1 MIDAGGT
8 FLLKAIFQIGVFVYF
23 THVSDITTFGIISYV
38 FTVYWFVLN
47 FSDYGFRTKLV
58 KDISDN
64 SYSASELL
72 SRSDGV
78 KTYVFFFIFIIF
90 MFYSYVSDS
99 ISLTLLVYISSAY
112 FVCISSGRFSLLQA
126 VGRFRCE
133 LYINIYSTIIYIGCN
148 LFLSLFIEPLYYSA
162 ISIFIYSISLLVF
175 SSHKCNVPCFHIK
188 RPSILVYKD
197 FLDATPFAILVL
209 LNVVLS
215 SIDLFILKEYF
226 SYNSVAIYQ
235 VVTRVNTGL
244 IIVFNVIYTVLL
256 PSFSY
261 YLKNSEWGNIR
272 KLQRYISLLVLLLCL
287 CYYFFGIYF
296 VGILFGDEYKVISS
310 ATFLIMF
317 MALIKYN
324 FWLIN
329 ELYLV
334 CSGNQSE
341 RVKSYCIGVVISM
354 AVFFYFIP

>member
-112 FVCISSGRFSLLQA
+112 FVCISSGRFSLL
-126 VGRFRCE
+126 
-133 LYINIYSTIIYIGCN
+133 
-148 LFLSLFIEPLYYSA
+148 
-162 ISIFIYSISLLVF
+162 
-175 SSHKCNVPCFHIK
+175 
-188 RPSILVYKD
+188 
-197 FLDATPFAILVL
+197 
-209 LNVVLS
+209 
-215 SIDLFILKEYF
+215 
-226 SYNSVAIYQ
+226 
-235 VVTRVNTGL
+235 
-244 IIVFNVIYTVLL
+244 
-256 PSFSY
+256 
-261 YLKNSEWGNIR
+261 
-272 KLQRYISLLVLLLCL
+272 
-287 CYYFFGIYF
+287 
-296 VGILFGDEYKVISS
+296 
-310 ATFLIMF
+310 
-317 MALIKYN
+317 
-324 FWLIN
+324 
-329 ELYLV
+329 
-334 CSGNQSE
+334 
-341 RVKSYCIGVVISM
+341 
-354 AVFFYFIP
+354 